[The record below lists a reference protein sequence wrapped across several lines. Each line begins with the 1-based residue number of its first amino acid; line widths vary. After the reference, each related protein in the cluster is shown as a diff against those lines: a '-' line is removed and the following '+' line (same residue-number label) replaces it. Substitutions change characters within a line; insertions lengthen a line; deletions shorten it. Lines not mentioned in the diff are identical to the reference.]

1 MFVTP
6 AQLKAFAAVV
16 RHGSSRAAARE
27 LGVTEAGISN
37 HIAALRKELDDRLF
51 RRAGDGL
58 VFTPGGLR
66 LATRAVEIL
75 GLQDQTRAE
84 VQAAAEGQRL
94 LRLAV
99 SSLFGEYCA
108 PGLIEAFTVRARDLR
123 VEVAVHAP
131 DQFETLLRKR
141 ATDLAIGPSVPA
153 LRRQIDNVEFVR
165 YQQVAVVARQHPLAG
180 KRMSAERAAR
190 EQWFLGPSAIDP
202 GGVAH
207 SALQSLQ
214 VPEANQ
220 LVFHSNEAAV
230 NEAKRGG
237 GVGFALL
244 HKVAPDIKAGRIA
257 TVELPGTAFHGTWT
271 VYANPPHQQTPP
283 AKELLRF
290 VTTPRA
296 LQATLAGSAAQ
307 LSRFRPSV
315 HVTLWAS

>member
-1 MFVTP
+1 MTP
-6 AQLKAFAAVV
+6 AQLRAFSAVV
-16 RHGSSRAAARE
+16 RHGSSRAAAHE
-27 LGVTEAGISN
+27 LGVSEAGISN
-37 HIAALRKELDDRLF
+37 HIAALRKELDDQLF
-51 RRAGDGL
+51 RRSRDGL

-66 LATRAVEIL
+66 LATRAVEML
-75 GLQDQTRAE
+75 GLQEQTRAE
-84 VQAAAEGQRL
+84 VQAAAEGHRL
-94 LRLAV
+94 LRIAV

-108 PGLIEAFTVRARDLR
+108 PGLIEAFTSRARDLR

-131 DQFETLLRKR
+131 DQFEKLLTSR
-141 ATDLAIGPSVPA
+141 ATDLAIGPSMPA
-153 LRRQIDNVEFVR
+153 LRRQTDSLEFLR
-165 YQQVAVVARQHPLAG
+165 YQQVAVVARKHSLAG
-180 KRMSAERAAR
+180 KRMSAERAAC
-190 EQWFLGPSAIDP
+190 EQWFLGPSAIDA

-220 LVFHSNEAAV
+220 LVFQSSEAAL
-230 NEAKRGG
+230 NEAKAGG
-237 GVGFALL
+237 GVAFALL
-244 HKVAPDIKAGRIA
+244 HKVAPEIKAGRVA
-257 TVELPGTAFHGTWT
+257 TVELPGPAFHGTWT

-283 AKELLRF
+283 ARELLRF